1 MINKSHI
8 IGKLVYDMVTD
19 YNKKQNETKFT
30 YFKYLSNGKSV
41 KDFEKVANKLWNNID
56 HQFMDKQ
63 IEKLQDIVHKEN
75 VKLAIQN
82 GSISKDRQIVE
93 KDAKKYLKLVPE
105 SEFNKV
111 EEKFKN
117 RVIKSYSKSLKS
129 SERADLDIDTYLA
142 KKLDSYD
149 REVNQAIAYFNKDGG
164 VARYVDVSS
173 YLSMLHNTNLTRS
186 AWNTTL
192 SDADKLGAQWFII
205 PPHPFSCEDCAS
217 VQGIPMSLDEV
228 YSEFGVDEET
238 DGELLHPN
246 CKCTLSILWD
256 TSQLEDIRKNTLA
269 YDDEEREEQYEIRQ
283 KVNSASL
290 QRDRIEN
297 DYKIAKALGN
307 DGLADKYESKINK
320 LNNKISNL
328 VNSLPTNSLKKQVE
342 AINR

>member
-1 MINKSHI
+1 MVNKSHI
-8 IGKLVYDMVTD
+8 IGKLVFDIVAN
-19 YNKKQNETKFT
+19 YNQRQNDTKLA

-41 KDFEKVANKLWNNID
+41 KDFEKVADKLWDNID
-56 HQFMDKQ
+56 HKFMDKQ

-75 VKLAIQN
+75 VKLAIEH
-82 GSISKDRQIVE
+82 GSIEKSKQVVE
-93 KDAKKYLKLVPE
+93 NDAKKYLKLVPE

-117 RVIKSYSKSLKS
+117 RVVKSYSKSLKTSES
-129 SERADLDIDTYLA
+129 SELDIDTYLA

-149 REVNQAIAYFNKDGG
+149 KEVNQAIAYFSKDGG
-164 VARYVDVSS
+164 IARYVDVSS

-192 SDADKLGAQWFII
+192 SDADRLGAEWFII
-205 PPHPFSCEDCAS
+205 PPHPFSCDECAS

-256 TSQLEDIRKNTLA
+256 TSQLEDIRKDLSE
-269 YDDEEREEQYEIRQ
+269 YDDEDREEQYEIRQ

-320 LNNKISNL
+320 LNNKISEL
-328 VNSLPTNSLKKQVE
+328 VNSLPTKSLKKQVE